1 MPYLR
6 GSLAKEYLATLAT
19 SEKCSGI
26 RCYAKRVGQQYL
38 SEGAKTLGVAIG
50 TVVGSA
56 TITTAVGVTGSIAGN
71 AGKCFIN
78 PPKTYVGVSLCV
90 AGTLLLSC
98 AVIPTPA
105 AFYCASAAGIAF
117 YGASR
122 L

>member
-6 GSLAKEYLATLAT
+6 GSLAKECLATLST

-26 RCYAKRVGQQYL
+26 RCYVKRVGQQYL
-38 SEGAKTLGVAIG
+38 KEDAKTVGVSIG
-50 TVVGSA
+50 TVAGSA
-56 TITTAVGVTGSIAGN
+56 AVTTAVGVVGAIVGS

-78 PPKTYVGVSLCV
+78 PPKTYVGVSLRV
-90 AGTLLLSC
+90 AGTLLSTC

-105 AFYCASAAGIAF
+105 APYCATASAIAF
-117 YGASR
+117 YGGSR